1 MLFWN
6 EEKEEL
12 NEYIADFDKDLLGIF
27 SKINEQINTTNP
39 VEVQKYLEKSKLPHN
54 DLYMEEYKIE

>member
-12 NEYIADFDKDLLGIF
+12 NEYIADFDKDLLAIF

-39 VEVQKYLEKSKLPHN
+39 VEV
-54 DLYMEEYKIE
+54 